1 MSTDTDTDPD
11 NAPLAPA
18 PASPRS
24 PRLALPSAPPLVRGL
39 LALIIGM
46 YLVYSSFGIAGPF
59 LWGHHGYH
67 GATYA
72 QRARMTLRYHIIT
85 PATWNGSSLPP
96 EPQSFYLHHPIG
108 YHHVLVPFMALLGE
122 SEWVIRGVAVL
133 GGVPLLLA
141 LFALVR
147 RFWDDYAALLAC
159 AVYVALP
166 VVCSFSV
173 LSDPMLL
180 EMTCSLI
187 ALHAFLRY
195 LQAPSRRVLA
205 IGCAALTV
213 GGLLMW
219 EVYFQAFFHGL
230 YVLGLLCTARG
241 RAARLPLSARHPE
254 RSVNAGAAWFLATFV
269 CTSAAMAFHFL
280 FTWKVGVLGDFFSS
294 FKERSTAGWPWVIA
308 QHRLWLDLL
317 YGTPLLA
324 IGALWLVV
332 FLVRLLCGKA
342 RLRDQAVL
350 LFFLINTLYI
360 FLFRKGSSIHLYRVY
375 YFSTF
380 FALAVTDLVSEA
392 RALLARRFGARP
404 ARLFAAALSIAYFAT
419 VGPHALHNL
428 IESREVMGTHGHKGY
443 NPEYQKLLFARA
455 AAEHTDKY
463 AFAVFYNL
471 PYRLE
476 FTYYFDRSYGVS
488 PWGEI
493 GTLAQ
498 LPAIQKRHPDL
509 ALMTQRPLP
518 PGENRLLDALL
529 QKHDAYA
536 YDNYLLVRLD
546 HETDKP
552 QLHTYRFVPRRAS
565 WVWWWFY
572 SHKYPPMQIE
582 EVMPPKTPAPPP
594 APPPPPPSPPK

>member
-1 MSTDTDTDPD
+1 MNTEKNRP
-11 NAPLAPA
+11 
-18 PASPRS
+18 PRHVS
-24 PRLALPSAPPLVRGL
+24 GL
-39 LALIIGM
+39 LALIIGV
-46 YLVYSSFGIAGPF
+46 YLAYSSFGIAGPF

-72 QRARMTLRYHIIT
+72 QRARMTLRYHIVT

-108 YHHVLVPFMALLGE
+108 YHHILVPFMALLGE
-122 SEWVIRGVAVL
+122 SEWVVRGVAVL
-133 GGVPLLLA
+133 GGLPLILA

-147 RFWDDYAALLAC
+147 RFWSDYAALLCC
-159 AVYVALP
+159 AVYVTLP
-166 VVCSFSV
+166 VLCSFSV

-180 EMTCSLI
+180 KMACSLV
-187 ALHAFLRY
+187 AVHAFLHY
-195 LQAPSRRVLA
+195 LQAPSRRGLA

-230 YVLGLLCTARG
+230 YILYFLCTRRG
-241 RAARLPLSARHPE
+241 RELKLPLSATRQI
-254 RSVNAGAAWFLATFV
+254 NAGVAWFVATFL

-280 FTWKVGVLGDFFSS
+280 FTWKIGVLGDVLSS

-308 QHRLWLDLL
+308 QHKMWLTLL
-317 YGTPLLA
+317 YGTPILVLGAAWLL
-324 IGALWLVV
+324 V
-332 FLVRLLCGKA
+332 FVVRLLTGRA

-360 FLFRKGSSIHLYRVY
+360 FLFRKGSSIHLYRVFFY
-375 YFSTF
+375 SAF
-380 FALAVTDLVSEA
+380 FALAITDLVVEL
-392 RALLARRFGARP
+392 RALLARLVGQTRASWV
-404 ARLFAAALSIAYFAT
+404 AAALALCYFAIT
-419 VGPHALHNL
+419 LPHALHNL
-428 IESREVMGTHGHKGY
+428 VESREVMGTHGQPNY
-443 NPEYQKLLFARA
+443 NSEYQKLLFARA

-476 FTYYFDRSYGVS
+476 FTYYFDRSYGIS

-498 LPAIQKRHPDL
+498 LGPIQKRHPDL
-509 ALMTQRPLP
+509 ALLTQRPMP
-518 PGENRLLDALL
+518 AAEDRLLTAVL

-536 YDNYLLVRLD
+536 YDGNFLLVRLD
-546 HETDKP
+546 TETDHP
-552 QLHTYRFVPRRAS
+552 QLHSYHFVKQQPS

-572 SHKYPPMQIE
+572 SHKYPPMKAVEIE
-582 EVMPPKTPAPPP
+582 PKP
-594 APPPPPPSPPK
+594 